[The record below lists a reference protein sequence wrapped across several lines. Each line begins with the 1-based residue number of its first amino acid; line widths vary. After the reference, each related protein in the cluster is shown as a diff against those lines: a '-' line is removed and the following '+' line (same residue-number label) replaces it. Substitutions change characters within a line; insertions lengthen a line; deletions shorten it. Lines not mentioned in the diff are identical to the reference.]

1 MKNED
6 KDAEWYL
13 QEPRIRKWMVQCIAC
28 NRWGY
33 RHDAPPKFHG
43 RAQLE
48 KHIGEM
54 APRIFSLIGYR
65 TRADEVA
72 TQTATKI
79 AAAMKDDGVT
89 HALLVPV

>member
-13 QEPRIRKWMVQCIAC
+13 QDPRIRKWMVQCVAC

-48 KHIGEM
+48 EHIGE
-54 APRIFSLIGYR
+54 IKL
-65 TRADEVA
+65 DERGICVQCREA
-72 TQTATKI
+72 GA
-79 AAAMKDDGVT
+79 V
-89 HALLVPV
+89 

>member
-1 MKNED
+1 MKKED

-43 RAQLE
+43 RSQLE
-48 KHIGEM
+48 QHIGETK
-54 APRIFSLIGYR
+54 L
-65 TRADEVA
+65 DEHGICDQCREA
-72 TQTATKI
+72 GAGLPDTES
-79 AAAMKDDGVT
+79 
-89 HALLVPV
+89 